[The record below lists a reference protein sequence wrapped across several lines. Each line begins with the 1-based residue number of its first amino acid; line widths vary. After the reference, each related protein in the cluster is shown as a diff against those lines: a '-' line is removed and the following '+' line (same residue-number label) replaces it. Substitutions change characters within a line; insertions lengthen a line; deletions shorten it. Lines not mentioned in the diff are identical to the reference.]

1 MPDFSYCLNTS
12 TIQPAS
18 LMDKIRIAREAGYSG
33 IELWINDVERY
44 LAEGHKTSEVRT
56 ALDDAGLSRPSMIS
70 LRDWC
75 TADETK
81 FAAAVDT
88 AKRRLDLARELG
100 VERIVAGPPGDDVP
114 QELAVDRYGRLLE
127 ISIDHGVP
135 ASLEFLG
142 FVKGINTLE
151 RAWAICGSVG
161 NPAGTIT
168 PDIWH
173 MFRGGSNFGALAD
186 IPVDHISCFHWNDA
200 PREPAREQQTDADRV
215 YPGDGMLDLQAVAA
229 TLRAKSFA
237 GALSLELFNRTYWKQ
252 DPLTVARTG
261 LEKMRA
267 SVSSS

>member
-1 MPDFSYCLNTS
+1 MPDFSFCLNTS

-18 LMDKIRIAREAGYSG
+18 LLDKIRIAGEAGYSG
-33 IELWINDVERY
+33 IELWINDVEGY
-44 LAEGHKTSEVRT
+44 LAEGHKVAEVRT
-56 ALDDAGLSRPSMIS
+56 ALDDAGLARPSMIS

-75 TADETK
+75 TADEAK
-81 FAAAVDT
+81 FAAAVDA

-114 QELAVDRYGRLLE
+114 QALAVERYGQILD
-127 ISIDHGVP
+127 ISIDRGVP

-168 PDIWH
+168 PDVWH
-173 MFRGGSNFGALAD
+173 MFRGGSDFKVLDD

-200 PREPAREQQTDADRV
+200 PREPTREQQTDADRV
-215 YPGDGMLDLQAVAA
+215 YPGDGILDLHALAD
-229 TLRAKSFA
+229 TLREKSFT
-237 GALSLELFNRTYWKQ
+237 GALSLELFNRDYWKQ
-252 DPLTVARTG
+252 DPLVVARTG

-267 SVSSS
+267 SVAPG

>member
-1 MPDFSYCLNTS
+1 MPDFIYCLNTS

-18 LMDKIRIAREAGYSG
+18 LMDKIRIAHEAGYTA
-33 IELWINDVERY
+33 IELWINDVEDY
-44 LAEGHKTSEVRT
+44 LAEGHKASEVRKV
-56 ALDDAGLSRPSMIS
+56 LDDSGLARPSMIS

-81 FAAAVDT
+81 FATALDA

-100 VERIVAGPPGDDVP
+100 VRRIVAGPPGEDPP
-114 QELAVDRYGRLLE
+114 QALAVERYGQILDV
-127 ISIDHGVP
+127 SIDRGVP

-151 RAWAICGSVG
+151 RAWSICGSVG

-168 PDIWH
+168 PDVWH
-173 MFRGGSNFGALAD
+173 MFRGGSNFATLDD
-186 IPVDHISCFHWNDA
+186 IPAEHISCFHWNDA
-200 PREPAREQQTDADRV
+200 PREPEREKQTDADRV
-215 YPGDGMLDLQAVAA
+215 YPGEGLVDLPALAA
-229 TLRAKSFA
+229 KLRAKGFD

-252 DPLTVARTG
+252 DPLTTARTG

-267 SVSSS
+267 SVGNA